1 MFLQL
6 SLVGQRGGDG
16 VFMVV
21 WWQRES
27 RLRGC
32 PGPCFARGVDRKS
45 LVFGPPKPVG
55 GGVTGASTLAVG
67 RERSWG
73 RVPKLLDHQQG
84 PELFAHSPHEGMREP
99 LVKFLHQQGA
109 GRATS
114 MCGHPPHQVHPGVLA
129 RGCESSPGALDKWT
143 KCESRRRTTLRVFC
157 LFPQAPVAQD
167 GGGRRDGGDVSA
179 GG

>member
-1 MFLQL
+1 MKFLAVKRVILQW

-32 PGPCFARGVDRKS
+32 PVPCFARGVDRKS
-45 LVFGPPKPVG
+45 LVIAPPKPIG

-84 PELFAHSPHEGMREP
+84 PELFAHSPHKGMQDP
-99 LVKFLHQQGA
+99 LVKFIPQKGA
-109 GRATS
+109 GRTFS
-114 MCGHPPHQVHPGVLA
+114 MYGHPSNNVHPGVLA
-129 RGCESSPGALDKWT
+129 RGVEG
-143 KCESRRRTTLRVFC
+143 
-157 LFPQAPVAQD
+157 VA
-167 GGGRRDGGDVSA
+167 RILLLTSA
-179 GG
+179 